1 MIRVASFD
9 VFDTVLTRTV
19 GSPSAVFYLLGKQLY
34 DKSLIRC
41 TPETFARARMEA
53 GYRAFKNVGGGDSE
67 TTLSQIYA
75 ELKSGLR
82 LTTPQCERL
91 VNLESSLEEEL
102 IRPVPHGKDLV
113 RLSREQSQRIL
124 FTSDMYLSS
133 EFIQKQLA
141 RHGLWVDGDTCYVSS
156 EHGKNKQ
163 AGLFSEILRRESVPP
178 DFVSHCGN
186 DLNADIRS
194 AKRNGLRVKPFL
206 QGNLNRYEEKL
217 DSHLWATEGLSSA
230 MAGAS
235 RLARLTVT
243 ASDPKQEALRDVSA
257 SVIAPVLVGYVL
269 WLLQRAQQLRLR
281 RLYFVSRDGQILLEI
296 ARRLAPRLNITCEL
310 RYLYGS
316 RKAWNLSALSEIC
329 EEQLYWV
336 WDNTDHLS
344 VKTLIERFGIEP
356 GVIRDSLIASGFRE
370 EDWFQNLSSKE
381 RQALRQLLLSDTDIH
396 NKILRKAASKRQV
409 LLKYF
414 RQEGLLDSTEC
425 GMVDVGWSGSMF
437 YSLASILAAA
447 GVAPLP
453 GFYFAMSSFG
463 PRNTRFDLPHTYFF
477 NDHLGVGFLDIP
489 GGNDFGIRREEI
501 CPYSGLGIML
511 EMFCCADHGSVVGFA
526 EEGKR
531 VEPILR
537 EPHNQQAID
546 WGFSIVRET
555 VYSFVEN
562 LFLDSTLI
570 NPWADVRPAIAEVL
584 RSFWVNPSPSEA
596 RAWGDFPFE
605 DGMGSES
612 SWNRLA
618 ESYHW
623 THVFKSF
630 RTGKIHLPHRRLWFE
645 GSMTLTAREIR
656 VALRGVLRL
665 RRKLSSIKRTFKGF
679 VSGS

>member
-1 MIRVASFD
+1 MKKIASFD

-19 GSPSAVFYLLGKQLY
+19 GSPSAVFYFLGKQLY
-34 DKSLIRC
+34 DKSLIHC

-53 GYRAFKNVGGGDSE
+53 GYRAFKNLGGGDSE

-75 ELKSGLR
+75 ELKSGLG
-82 LTTPQCERL
+82 LTAPLCERL
-91 VNLESSLEEEL
+91 MNLEYSLEAEL

-113 RLSREQSQRIL
+113 RLSREQGQRIM
-124 FTSDMYLSS
+124 FISDMYLSS
-133 EFIQKQLA
+133 DFIERQLA
-141 RHGLWVDGDTCYVSS
+141 RHGLWVDGDRCYVSS
-156 EHGKNKQ
+156 EYGKNKQ
-163 AGLFSEILRRESVPP
+163 ADLFSAILRRESVPP

-186 DLNADIRS
+186 DFDADIRS
-194 AKRNGLRVKPFL
+194 AERNGLQVKTFL
-206 QGNLNRYEEKL
+206 QGNFNRYEKIL
-217 DSHLWATEGLSSA
+217 DSHMWATEGLSSV

-243 ASDPKQEALRDVSA
+243 AADPKQEALRDVSA
-257 SVIAPVLVGYVL
+257 SVIAPTLVGYVL

-310 RYLYGS
+310 CYLYGS
-316 RKAWNLSALSEIC
+316 RKAWNLPALSDIC
-329 EEQLYWV
+329 EEQLYWI

-344 VKTLIERFGIEP
+344 VKNLLERFGIEP
-356 GVIRDSLIASGFRE
+356 EVIRDSLTANGFRE
-370 EDWFQNLSSKE
+370 EDWFQNLSFKE
-381 RQALRQLLLSDTDIH
+381 RKALRQLVLTDNDI
-396 NKILRKAASKRQV
+396 NNEILKKAASERQV

-437 YSLASILAAA
+437 YSLASILADA
-447 GVAPLP
+447 GVAPP
-453 GFYFAMSSFG
+453 AGFYFAMSSFG

-477 NDHLGVGFLDIP
+477 NAHLGVGFLYIP
-489 GGNDFGIRREEI
+489 GGNDFGISGKMI
-501 CPYSGLGIML
+501 NSYDGLGIML
-511 EMFCCADHGSVVGFA
+511 EMFCTADHGTVLGFA
-526 EEGKR
+526 EEDKR

-546 WGFSIVRET
+546 WGLSIVRET
-555 VYSFVEN
+555 VYSFLEN

-596 RAWGDFPFE
+596 KAWGGFPFE
-605 DGMGSES
+605 DGMGNES
-612 SWNRLA
+612 SWICLA

-630 RTGKIHLPHRRLWFE
+630 RAGKIHLPHRRLWFE
-645 GSMTLTAREIR
+645 GSMAMTAREIR
-656 VALRGVLRL
+656 VFLRGVMWL
-665 RRKLSSIKRTFKGF
+665 RRKLSGIKRSFKGF